1 MCQIF
6 FSIDKIPNWINYEFS
21 NKLNIKTAQ
30 ELLDKGLAVNDVAVQ
45 MGVNKHRIYDAVY
58 NKKLFYPKN
67 YKHLNLIKSKEY
79 INNNS

>member
-30 ELLDKGLAVNDVAVQ
+30 ELLDEGLAVNDVAV
-45 MGVNKHRIYDAVY
+45 
-58 NKKLFYPKN
+58 
-67 YKHLNLIKSKEY
+67 
-79 INNNS
+79 